1 MPQRKGL
8 VNGIVLAGFGGGAFI
23 FNQIQTA
30 YVNPNNLV
38 PDKEVDGDLYVRS
51 VIESESTIT
60 YNVHFCIFLAT
71 FLLVRLELHRLFA
84 AISRKKTL
92 VIC

>member
-51 VIESESTIT
+51 VIKSESAIT
-60 YNVHFCIFLAT
+60 YNVKAHLYMYISSTT
-71 FLLVRLELHRLFA
+71 FACVP
-84 AISRKKTL
+84 
-92 VIC
+92 